1 MQKISKFDEA
11 SNMDSDLLQLILM
24 ENQCI
29 NNNLATK
36 YNMLLSFAQISDL
49 FSYTEDSMFRYFWYR
64 TNERKDSLPRLNDCS
79 VSTTQAWE
87 PLLA

>member
-49 FSYTEDSMFRYFWYR
+49 FSDTEDSMFRYF
-64 TNERKDSLPRLNDCS
+64 
-79 VSTTQAWE
+79 
-87 PLLA
+87 